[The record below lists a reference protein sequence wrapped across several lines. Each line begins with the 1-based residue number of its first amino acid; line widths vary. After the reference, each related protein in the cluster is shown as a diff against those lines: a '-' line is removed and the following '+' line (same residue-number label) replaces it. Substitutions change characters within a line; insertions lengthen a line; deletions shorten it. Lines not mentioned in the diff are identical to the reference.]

1 VFFERL
7 PEFIGAHPILSMG
20 FVAVTL
26 ALVMNELSRFTQ
38 GFKAVSPAQLT
49 QLINR
54 ENALVVDV
62 SAQGDF
68 EKGHIVG
75 SKQVGFS
82 QFDPENKLLA
92 PREGPAGGGGLPQRH
107 AILAGGQ
114 APGEGRLHQGL
125 PARRRHR
132 CLAGRGAATGQ
143 GPVERSLLRSP
154 TAPQSQGTAGQ
165 ARRYGARMTAP
176 RRLISPHAARMG

>member
-1 VFFERL
+1 MFFERL
-7 PEFIGAHPILSMG
+7 PEFIGAHPILAMG

-38 GFKAVSPAQLT
+38 GFKMVSPAQLT

-62 SAQGDF
+62 SPINDF

-75 SKQVGFS
+75 SKPVAMS

-92 PREGPAGGGGLPQRH
+92 KVKELPVAVVCRNGMQSTQAAKRLVKAGFTKVYQLDGGIGAWQSAELP
-107 AILAGGQ
+107 LAK
-114 APGEGRLHQGL
+114 
-125 PARRRHR
+125 
-132 CLAGRGAATGQ
+132 GRG
-143 GPVERSLLRSP
+143 
-154 TAPQSQGTAGQ
+154 
-165 ARRYGARMTAP
+165 
-176 RRLISPHAARMG
+176 